1 MNFSE
6 FDTEPI
12 ASASMAQVYKAR
24 LKSGKK
30 VAVKIIRSGTR
41 QIFEDDLMVFEY
53 FGHVMQKQFRENQ
66 AMGYAIDSQS
76 NTCVGLL

>member
-6 FDTEPI
+6 FDSEPI

-24 LKSGKK
+24 LKSGEK
-30 VAVKIIRSGTR
+30 VALKIIRSGTR

-53 FGHVMQKQFRENQ
+53 FGHVMQKRFRGKPGN
-66 AMGYAIDSQS
+66 GIC
-76 NTCVGLL
+76 N